1 MMEKERGENPM
12 PKHKLPVTQ
21 AIRVL
26 KKSRIGYTLYP
37 YRYEEKGGTEIA
49 ARELNVDEHQVIKTL
64 VMENPR
70 GDPVLVLMHG
80 DRQVSTKALAR
91 ALKVKTMTPCEEGV
105 AHKHTGYFVGG
116 ISPFGTKKQ
125 LKVYVESTIMDLPFI
140 YINAGRKG
148 LLARISSEELVKVVK
163 PTLVNVAI

>member
-1 MMEKERGENPM
+1 MSKDR
-12 PKHKLPVTQ
+12 LPVTQ

-26 KKSRIGYTLYP
+26 KKSGTAYTLYP
-37 YRYEEKGGTEIA
+37 YRYEEKGGTGIA
-49 ARELNVDEHQVIKTL
+49 ARELNVADHQVIKTL
-64 VMENPR
+64 VMENQK

-91 ALKVKTMTPCEEGV
+91 ALKVKTMTPCEEEA

-116 ISPFGTKKQ
+116 ISPFGTKNP
-125 LKVYVESTIMDLPFI
+125 LKVYVESTIMDHPFI

-148 LLARISSEELVKVVK
+148 LLARISPEDLVKVLK
-163 PTLVNVAI
+163 PIPVNVAI

>member
-1 MMEKERGENPM
+1 MSRDS
-12 PKHKLPVTQ
+12 LPVTQ
-21 AIRVL
+21 AVRVL
-26 KKSRIGYTLYP
+26 KKSGAVYTLYP
-37 YRYEEKGGTEIA
+37 YRYEEKGGTGAA
-49 ARELNVDEHQVIKTL
+49 ARELNVEEHQVIKTL
-64 VMENPR
+64 VMENQK

-91 ALKVKTMTPCEEGV
+91 ALKVKTMTPCEEGA

-116 ISPFGTKKQ
+116 ISPFGTKKP

-148 LLARISSEELVKVVK
+148 LLARLSSEDLVKVLK
-163 PTLVNVAI
+163 PILVNVAI

>member
-1 MMEKERGENPM
+1 MSKDR
-12 PKHKLPVTQ
+12 LPVTQ

-26 KKSRIGYTLYP
+26 KKSGTAYTLYP
-37 YRYEEKGGTEIA
+37 YRYEEKGGTGIA
-49 ARELNVDEHQVIKTL
+49 ARELNVEEHQVIKTL
-64 VMENPR
+64 VMENQR

-91 ALKVKTMTPCEEGV
+91 ALKVKTMTPCEEEA

-116 ISPFGTKKQ
+116 ISPFGTKKP

-148 LLARISSEELVKVVK
+148 LLVRISPEDLVKVLK
-163 PTLVNVAI
+163 PIPVNVAI

>member
-1 MMEKERGENPM
+1 MTKA
-12 PKHKLPVTQ
+12 KLPVTQ

-26 KKSRIGYTLYP
+26 KKSGTGYTLYP
-37 YRYEEKGGTEIA
+37 YKYEEKGGTGVA
-49 ARELNVDEHQVIKTL
+49 ARELNVEEHRVIKTL
-64 VMENPR
+64 VMENER

-91 ALKVKTMTPCEEGV
+91 ALKVKTMTPSKEEA

-116 ISPFGTKKQ
+116 ISPFGTKKP

-148 LLARISSEELVKVVK
+148 LLARISPEDLVKVLK
-163 PTLVNVAI
+163 PVWVNVAI

>member
-1 MMEKERGENPM
+1 VSKDR
-12 PKHKLPVTQ
+12 LPVTQ

-26 KKSRIGYTLYP
+26 KKSGTAYTLYP
-37 YRYEEKGGTEIA
+37 YRYEEKGGTGIV
-49 ARELNVDEHQVIKTL
+49 ARELNVEEHQVIKTL
-64 VMENPR
+64 VMENQR

-91 ALKVKTMTPCEEGV
+91 ALKVKTMTPCEEEA

-116 ISPFGTKKQ
+116 ISPFGTKKP

-148 LLARISSEELVKVVK
+148 LLARISPEDLVKVLK
-163 PTLVNVAI
+163 PIPVNVAI

>member
-1 MMEKERGENPM
+1 MTKA
-12 PKHKLPVTQ
+12 KLPVTQ

-26 KKSRIGYTLYP
+26 KKSGTGYTLYP
-37 YRYEEKGGTEIA
+37 YKYEEKGGTGVA
-49 ARELNVDEHQVIKTL
+49 ARDLNVEEHRVIKTL
-64 VMENPR
+64 VMENER

-91 ALKVKTMTPCEEGV
+91 ALKVKTMTPSEEGV

-116 ISPFGTKKQ
+116 ISPFGTKKP

-148 LLARISSEELVKVVK
+148 LLARISSEDLVKVLK
-163 PTLVNVAI
+163 PIPVNVAT

>member
-1 MMEKERGENPM
+1 MTKA
-12 PKHKLPVTQ
+12 KLPVTQ

-26 KKSRIGYTLYP
+26 KKSGAGYTLYP
-37 YRYEEKGGTEIA
+37 YKYEEKGGTGVA
-49 ARELNVDEHQVIKTL
+49 ARELNVEEHRVIKTL
-64 VMENPR
+64 VMENER

-91 ALKVKTMTPCEEGV
+91 ALKVKTMMPSKEGV

-116 ISPFGTKKQ
+116 ISPFGTKKP

-140 YINAGRKG
+140 YINVGRKG
-148 LLARISSEELVKVVK
+148 LLARISPEDLVRVLK
-163 PTLVNVAI
+163 PVWVNVAI